1 MTKMATE
8 QTVARTIYKEA
19 RESLPDLSDRV
30 YARIIGCGSLKLE
43 ANIRKKL
50 ADPHMPSARAVSQAE
65 VLAPQLLVLLDREG
79 FDLSAMEFDEDGRL
93 IKAPKKAGKSR

>member
-1 MTKMATE
+1 MATE

-65 VLAPQLLVLLDREG
+65 VLAPPQLLVLLDREGG